1 MNSNSLTIGK
11 FFGIQLRIH
20 YSWLIIF
27 ALVAWSVTTGY
38 IPIYSGMTLA
48 LRIVVGLTVTLLFFV
63 SVVCH
68 EYAHSLVARSRGL
81 KIDRITL
88 FLFGGAAELHH
99 EPTSAKTELA
109 MTVAGPAMSLFIAL
123 VTGIIWYAANS
134 AHLPLLVSIAEPLSL
149 LNLTVG
155 VFNLLPAYPLDGGRI
170 LRSAIWLGTKDIIR
184 ATKVASYFSYALA
197 YFMMGLGLLGL
208 FSGDYISGLWLLFL
222 GYFLQR
228 ITKVS
233 FMQTVSQK
241 LLGSAKVERLMN
253 PEYKLIPPSTT
264 IDVFLNTFVLG
275 YRQASFLVGT
285 RSDLV
290 GIIELSRLSAE
301 DKDHSETSVSELMV
315 KISASMRL
323 KLSDGIEQALAVMQR
338 TGVRILPVYG
348 PDGLAGVITSSYIDE
363 YIAARGAGLKK

>member
-1 MNSNSLTIGK
+1 MNANSLTIGRY
-11 FFGIQLRIH
+11 FGIQLRIH

-38 IPIYSGMTLA
+38 IPIYNGMTLA
-48 LRIVVGLTVTLLFFV
+48 LRITVGLIVTVLFFV

-109 MTVAGPAMSLFIAL
+109 MTIAGPATSLLIAL
-123 VTGIIWYAANS
+123 ITGLVWYAANAS
-134 AHLPLLVSIAEPLSL
+134 KLPLLVSVAEPLCL

-155 VFNLLPAYPLDGGRI
+155 IFNLLPAYPLDGGRI
-170 LRSAIWLGTKDIIR
+170 LRSAIWLGTKDIIK
-184 ATKVASYFSYALA
+184 ATKIASYASYALA
-197 YFMMGLGLLGL
+197 YAMMGLGVLVLLA
-208 FSGDYISGLWLLFL
+208 GDFISGLWLVFL

-233 FMQTVSQK
+233 FVQTVSQK
-241 LLGSAKVERLMN
+241 LLGHAQVERLMN
-253 PEYKLIPPSTT
+253 PDFKLIPPSTT

-285 RSDLV
+285 KSDVV
-290 GIIELSRLSAE
+290 GIMELGKISAQ
-301 DKDHSETSVSELMV
+301 DKDHSEISVSDLMV
-315 KISASMRL
+315 KISHPMRL
-323 KLSDGIEQALAVMQR
+323 KITDGVEHALAVMQR
-338 TGVRILPVYG
+338 QGVRILPVYSSK
-348 PDGLAGVITSSYIDE
+348 GLEGVITASYIDE